1 MTITKQD
8 INAVLAR
15 LTEAFPQSFVL
26 EQYQPHRPLKVG
38 IFSEIAAR
46 CPDLARSDLVTV
58 LNIYTR
64 RLTYLQSVVVGAARV
79 DLDGFP
85 CGEVTAVDQEH
96 AAAKLTEIQAAREAK
111 RAAAGTRTAKQA
123 AAVAPVAVTK
133 VPTLKA
139 KDPALGSRP
148 AIYRLS
154 LYPLGIA
161 KGWDH
166 TECRPRH

>member
-8 INAVLAR
+8 INAVLTR
-15 LTEAFPQSFVL
+15 LTEAFPQAFVL

-64 RLTYLQSVVVGAARV
+64 RMTYLQSLVAGAARV
-79 DLDGFP
+79 DLVGIP
-85 CGEVTAVDQEH
+85 CGEVTAADQEH
-96 AAAKLTEIQAAREAK
+96 AAARLAEIQAAREAK

-123 AAVAPVAVTK
+123 AAVAPVSVTK
-133 VPTLKA
+133 VPALKA
-139 KDPALGSRP
+139 KPVLRLP
-148 AIYRLS
+148 AINR
-154 LYPLGIA
+154 
-161 KGWDH
+161 
-166 TECRPRH
+166 